1 MPTPEH
7 TAPILLPPPTISNEY
22 INFVATFELLNPI
35 PHGLLSC
42 LVQNKRCVNYFQ
54 VFWVQQS
61 STFTVEMASSLQTEA
76 LCFGSFSSLC
86 LFHESR
92 TYWKQA
98 MKQPHW
104 TVAQSCKLM
113 VVVVVLPLCLPS
125 FSCVCLCVR
134 EWSCVFNRRSPV
146 LTILC

>member
-54 VFWVQQS
+54 VFWVQRS

-76 LCFGSFSSLC
+76 LCFGSFSSQLVSWEQNLLETSYETTTLNSSTKLQVGGGGGGGATS
-86 LFHESR
+86 LF
-92 TYWKQA
+92 A
-98 MKQPHW
+98 FFL
-104 TVAQSCKLM
+104 V
-113 VVVVVLPLCLPS
+113 
-125 FSCVCLCVR
+125 CVCV
-134 EWSCVFNRRSPV
+134 
-146 LTILC
+146 